1 MRVKKNYKNHTARSL
16 EWCCFSTE
24 IPVFRFRLQ
33 VKIQIYPKLAET
45 TCVYSININLLQ
57 TRWPCEH
64 PMIHDDSWTWYTI
77 TITITEASST
87 VMRTMFPETKQ
98 HVNTAYCV
106 SWIIIWSKPGSINTP
121 QKQDENRGFG
131 PGQAGGRT
139 PGKLGGN
146 VPFKLA
152 KMRGKK
158 EQQTSRNVA
167 SKGTTWHHHKLFI
180 IICFQVGMRPA
191 LLQDTRCIPGFH
203 YRS

>member
-1 MRVKKNYKNHTARSL
+1 MYNYMCIYIYTYNLYISNYMSVYINTHILIYIYIGVSL
-16 EWCCFSTE
+16 
-24 IPVFRFRLQ
+24 
-33 VKIQIYPKLAET
+33 
-45 TCVYSININLLQ
+45 
-57 TRWPCEH
+57 
-64 PMIHDDSWTWYTI
+64 
-77 TITITEASST
+77 
-87 VMRTMFPETKQ
+87 
-98 HVNTAYCV
+98 
-106 SWIIIWSKPGSINTP
+106 GSINTP

-146 VPFKLA
+146 VPVKLA

-191 LLQDTRCIPGFH
+191 LLQDTRCIPGF
-203 YRS
+203 SLSLLAPAKLTV